1 MSKGLHNECTQYS
14 RMKHTELPDCGHQLQ
29 INKTKRPTLGDTV
42 LLWRLLWERNKNRRH
57 R

>member
-1 MSKGLHNECTQYS
+1 MSKGLHNGCTQYS